1 MAAGKAALVL
11 IFAYLKSKPDKKRSS
26 YRCGA
31 FLVCAWHAY
40 CADGLKEALSPNQR
54 EDNQQARATLV
65 TVLSGGSRGG
75 VLERSASEP
84 RLACM
89 VGNLA

>member
-1 MAAGKAALVL
+1 LLTKQAEHSPPVV
-11 IFAYLKSKPDKKRSS
+11 
-26 YRCGA
+26 
-31 FLVCAWHAY
+31 VCAWHAY

>member
-1 MAAGKAALVL
+1 MIVPKQVRYQRHFFTMKCL
-11 IFAYLKSKPDKKRSS
+11 FM
-26 YRCGA
+26 
-31 FLVCAWHAY
+31 CAWHAY

-84 RLACM
+84 RLVCM

>member
-1 MAAGKAALVL
+1 M
-11 IFAYLKSKPDKKRSS
+11 
-26 YRCGA
+26 
-31 FLVCAWHAY
+31 CAWHAY

>member
-1 MAAGKAALVL
+1 MISLAV
-11 IFAYLKSKPDKKRSS
+11 
-26 YRCGA
+26 
-31 FLVCAWHAY
+31 FLCAWHAY

-89 VGNLA
+89 VGNWSVLGLPDT